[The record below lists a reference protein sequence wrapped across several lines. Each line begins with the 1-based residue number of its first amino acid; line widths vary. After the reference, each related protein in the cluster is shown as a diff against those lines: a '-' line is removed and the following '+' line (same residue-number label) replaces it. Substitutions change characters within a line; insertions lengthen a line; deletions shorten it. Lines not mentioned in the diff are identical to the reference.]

1 MNRVTDTQVYNALSQ
16 GGCTFFSC
24 QLDRNHE
31 VAIVYCSHP
40 AAHSDCEGNCR
51 REECPTGRWGMQEE
65 ELSNGNQ

>member
-1 MNRVTDTQVYNALSQ
+1 MNQVTDAQVREALSQ

-31 VAIVYCSHP
+31 VAIVHCSHP
-40 AAHSDCEGNCR
+40 AAHSDCEGNCS
-51 REECPTGRWGMQEE
+51 REECPTGRWGMQVE